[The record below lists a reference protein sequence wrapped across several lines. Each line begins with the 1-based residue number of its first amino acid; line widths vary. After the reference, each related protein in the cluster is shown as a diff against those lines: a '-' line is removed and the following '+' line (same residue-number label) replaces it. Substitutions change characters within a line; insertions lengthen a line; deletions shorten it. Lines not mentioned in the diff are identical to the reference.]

1 MRPAAAGRP
10 YTEGR
15 PYKLLLG
22 VLTVL
27 VSVLLAA
34 FVGGLVAGLLLLPF
48 SELFDWVPSTWVSG
62 VIWALVAVPAA
73 YIFLR
78 STALV
83 DQRSPARPAA

>member
-1 MRPAAAGRP
+1 V
-10 YTEGR
+10 
-15 PYKLLLG
+15 LLA
-22 VLTVL
+22 VLTV
-27 VSVLLAA
+27 VVCVLLAA
-34 FVGGLVAGLLLLPF
+34 FVGGVAAGLLLLPF
-48 SELFDWVPSTWVSG
+48 SELFDWVPPTWVSG